1 MLIDSN
7 KLVWKRFRKSNSI
20 GWGIIRDSYTTVN
33 IIIGNTLRWYT
44 NCPYSKQYY
53 ISKMIKMK
61 QTLIVVCSSN
71 IQLVIMCVKR
81 HVITYTDAATVKILK
96 VTSANIKTQT
106 EFSLSCEGRTYNN
119 LTLVTQWMEFGLTVL
134 EVLIKPTCRKPSY
147 LWQAFKESNLYCF
160 ELAFWGAKIFI
171 ILYIG
176 LQMR

>member
-7 KLVWKRFRKSNSI
+7 KLVLKRFRKSNSI

-81 HVITYTDAATVKILK
+81 HVITYTDVATVEILK
-96 VTSANIKTQT
+96 LISANIKTQT
-106 EFSLSCEGRTYNN
+106 EFSLSWEGRTYNN
-119 LTLVTQWMEFGLTVL
+119 QH
-134 EVLIKPTCRKPSY
+134 
-147 LWQAFKESNLYCF
+147 LWRSEWNSVSQSLKCSLNPHVGNLHIFDKLSRNQIFIVSSWRFEEQRSLLYC
-160 ELAFWGAKIFI
+160 I
-171 ILYIG
+171 
-176 LQMR
+176 